1 MRQFWPFVA
10 EFVGFNHC
18 IFCLP
23 SHFVLNEILLFQFG
37 SHASACLSHVS
48 DIELKVKHLS
58 LSRSLGGWGEVL
70 CRERGEKQKNEEENK
85 GIDAREG
92 GWKQRAIE
100 REGECVPART
110 HVDPQLQSLSDPS
123 TSLRPSV
130 TLPAF
135 KMTVCVR
142 ESALLF
148 VGQAV

>member
-58 LSRSLGGWGEVL
+58 LSRSLGGWGR
-70 CRERGEKQKNEEENK
+70 CYAEK
-85 GIDAREG
+85 EG
-92 GWKQRAIE
+92 RN
-100 REGECVPART
+100 R
-110 HVDPQLQSLSDPS
+110 
-123 TSLRPSV
+123 
-130 TLPAF
+130 
-135 KMTVCVR
+135 KMKR
-142 ESALLF
+142 RIKE
-148 VGQAV
+148 